1 MTFLKNL
8 TFVLVLIFSQV
19 LWADDDYG
27 FNGKIQVIQK
37 GSEIFIQGNDCQLLK
52 VEANAL
58 MNWTQKVKEKTKVE
72 KCSCSGGVCLQKVTA
87 QLPAFAQDKQFKR
100 AKENGPNCWNATL
113 VASKIVP
120 QVRYTSDEE
129 MNFWMSSPLCREKKI
144 NEPLSPGDVIAI
156 RDHDNGEVHGFT
168 HLSDN
173 LSFSKNGFNRDMAY
187 SLQDPNF
194 VFDLYEVP
202 QECRRKVG
210 WPEECNVWANYY
222 SCQSMDEYFKKHP
235 IKNKQLEQTLKDI
248 NAIECDISEI
258 AFGGSMKVITDLQE
272 VVIATI
278 MNLAENTLEHKTYG
292 PDEEVVWA
300 GIYFKCKSMRD
311 QLMLLRT
318 AN

>member
-1 MTFLKNL
+1 MTFLNNL
-8 TFVLVLIFSQV
+8 ILILVFVFSQA
-19 LWADDDYG
+19 LWAEYDYG

-37 GSEIFIQGNDCQLLK
+37 GSEIFIQGRDCQQLK
-52 VEANAL
+52 VEADAL
-58 MNWTQKVKEKTKVE
+58 MSWTQKVKEAAKSE
-72 KCSCSGGVCLQKVTA
+72 KCSCSGSICLQKVTA
-87 QLPAFAQDKQFKR
+87 QIPAFAQDKQFKR
-100 AKENGPNCWNATL
+100 SKENGPNCWNATL

-129 MNFWMSSPLCREKKI
+129 MHFWMTSPLCREKKM

-187 SLQDPNF
+187 SLQDPEF

-202 QECRRKVG
+202 KECRRKVG
-210 WPEECNVWANYY
+210 EPEECSSWANYF
-222 SCQSMDEYFKKHP
+222 SCQSMDEYLKKHP
-235 IKNKQLEQTLKDI
+235 IKNKELKQTLKDI

-258 AFGGSMKVITDLQE
+258 AFGGSMKTITDLQE

-278 MNLAENTLEHKTYG
+278 LNLAENTLEDKTYG

-300 GIYFKCKSMRD
+300 GIYYKCQSMRD
-311 QLMLLRT
+311 QLRMLRT
-318 AN
+318 VN